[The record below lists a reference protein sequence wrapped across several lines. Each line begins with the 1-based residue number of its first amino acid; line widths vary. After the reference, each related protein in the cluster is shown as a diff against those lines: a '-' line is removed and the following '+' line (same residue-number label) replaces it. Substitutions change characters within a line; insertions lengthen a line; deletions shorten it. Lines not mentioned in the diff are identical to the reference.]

1 MIRFWNKLSVKL
13 FFAVAVSFIVSLAGI
28 SVLSNIL
35 VRFVLAEPIEE
46 MNILLYNVLVIVI
59 FSSAIILFIISL
71 WLFIKKKIIF
81 LNEISDG
88 VQSIAGG
95 NLSHVIEVKGRDE
108 LARLGENINQMSKE
122 LEARFLRE
130 RELEK
135 NKNELI
141 TNISHDLRTPLT
153 SIIGYL
159 DLLENRGNL
168 TEQQAAEYLAI
179 LRFKSQR
186 LKHLLDELFTYN
198 KLTSP
203 DIQVKKYEVNLA
215 GIIRQLAGEYIP
227 ILEDRSLK
235 MEVDIPEE
243 EVTAPV
249 DVEQIIRVFENLLSN
264 AVNYSLKPS
273 VIQLSLK
280 TRGHQ
285 AVFTLANR
293 VNSKPEG
300 SLDTLFERFY
310 RGDQS
315 RKEDGGTGL
324 GLAIARRIAELHGG
338 HLEADYEEG
347 WLIFTLSLPLTGEHA

>member
-1 MIRFWNKLSVKL
+1 M
-13 FFAVAVSFIVSLAGI
+13 
-28 SVLSNIL
+28 
-35 VRFVLAEPIEE
+35 
-46 MNILLYNVLVIVI
+46 
-59 FSSAIILFIISL
+59 
-71 WLFIKKKIIF
+71 
-81 LNEISDG
+81 
-88 VQSIAGG
+88 
-95 NLSHVIEVKGRDE
+95 
-108 LARLGENINQMSKE
+108 
-122 LEARFLRE
+122 
-130 RELEK
+130 
-135 NKNELI
+135 
-141 TNISHDLRTPLT
+141 
-153 SIIGYL
+153 
-159 DLLENRGNL
+159 